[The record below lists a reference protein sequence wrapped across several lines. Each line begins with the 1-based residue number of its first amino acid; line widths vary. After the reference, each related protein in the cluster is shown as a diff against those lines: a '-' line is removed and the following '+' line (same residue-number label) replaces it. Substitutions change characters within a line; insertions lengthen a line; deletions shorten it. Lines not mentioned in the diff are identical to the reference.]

1 MSYIVDSSVTF
12 TPSHQQI
19 FIEVSIFADFFLSVR
34 GWIMSA
40 PPAPPPQNSACLRFS
55 AVFLCEAPAIQ
66 YTVYCGK
73 NTEYGKRNTQ
83 QPAANEKEL

>member
-12 TPSHQQI
+12 TPSQQQI

-40 PPAPPPQNSACLRFS
+40 PPPHLPPIQCMSEIFRG
-55 AVFLCEAPAIQ
+55 VFVRGAS
-66 YTVYCGK
+66 YTVYCILRQK
-73 NTEYGKRNTQ
+73 HRIWETEHSTTRC
-83 QPAANEKEL
+83 